1 MEHIIPLHC
10 GGTNYIWNIV
20 PTKRT
25 YNASKGIKD
34 MSEWY
39 KTKEFYSEER
49 LQKIL
54 EWQEYA
60 YQKWGNNEIAC

>member
-1 MEHIIPLHC
+1 
-10 GGTNYIWNIV
+10 
-20 PTKRT
+20 
-25 YNASKGIKD
+25 